1 MIGLTYPNNN
11 KKKVSTE
18 YLRIGALE
26 TKVITHKKGIIGLY
40 AYISNNA
47 NGAAVFESLW
57 TESSGLNKVSDYLFL
72 SSAVYDSQLGQ
83 LTIKVIPFS
92 DAWTSHVIVF
102 YYE

>member
-11 KKKVSTE
+11 KKKVSAE
-18 YLRIGALE
+18 YLRIGSLE
-26 TKVITHKKGIIGLY
+26 TKVITHKKGIVGVY
-40 AYISNNA
+40 AYIDDKYSA
-47 NGAAVFESLW
+47 EIYESIW
-57 TESSGLNKVSDYLFL
+57 TESSGIDGVYGFL
-72 SSAVYDSQLGQ
+72 TSAVYDSQLGQ